1 MKPELFLLPFSAIF
15 YAVTSLRNA
24 LYDCG
29 ILHSRSF
36 AKPVICVGNITVGGT
51 GKTPMIEYLVR
62 NLLNFKP
69 SLVSRGYR
77 RKTKGFVFANPNS
90 SADEIGDEP
99 HQLLEKFPSMP
110 IAVDTDRINAI
121 EFLLQNTD
129 TQVVLM
135 DDGFQHRSV
144 KAGLN
149 IVVADYARP
158 MWNDHVFPAG
168 RLRESMRGLQR
179 ADIVVVNKCPENLSV
194 TEKDEITL
202 RLNLNE
208 NQRLFF
214 SAIRYSEPQLII
226 GNQSITNDKIVAVAG
241 IGRPQPFFDE
251 VERRYGEIRKIAFA
265 DHHDFS
271 PSDIEKIKN
280 ELAQLGSDSVV
291 ITTEKDAQ
299 RFGNHD
305 FTIYA
310 LPISLKILFDEQ
322 EKFNKTIIDY
332 VTENQ

>member
-1 MKPELFLLPFSAIF
+1 MKPELLLLPFSAIF

-24 LYDCG
+24 LYDSG
-29 ILHSRSF
+29 ILQSRSF
-36 AKPVICVGNITVGGT
+36 SKPVICVGNITVGGT

-62 NLLNFKP
+62 NLLNFNP

-77 RKTKGFVFANPNS
+77 RNTKGLVFANKNS

-99 HQLLEKFPSMP
+99 HQLLEKFSSMP
-110 IAVDTDRINAI
+110 IAVDANRANAI

-149 IVVADYARP
+149 IVIADYARP
-158 MWNDHVFPAG
+158 MWSDHVFPAG
-168 RLRESMRGLQR
+168 RLRESMRGLRR
-179 ADIVVVNKCPENLSV
+179 ADIIVINKCPENLSV
-194 TEKDEITL
+194 EAKFEIASH
-202 RLNLNE
+202 LNLCD
-208 NQRLFF
+208 NQQLFF
-214 SAIRYSEPQLII
+214 SAIQYSEPILIS
-226 GNQSITNDKIVAVAG
+226 GNQQITSDKIVAVAG
-241 IGRPQPFFDE
+241 IGRPQPFFNE
-251 VERRYGEIRKIAFA
+251 VERRFGKTRKIAFA

-271 PSDIEKIKN
+271 PSDIKKIKN
-280 ELAQLGSDSVV
+280 ELKLLGSNSIV

-299 RFGNHD
+299 RFGKQD

-310 LPISLKILFDEQ
+310 LPIRLSILFDEQ